1 MAPYRTGIPTI
12 LKFGRAICKLLVV
25 FRPVASGFLSA
36 PQLVA
41 WDNLLIACQAF
52 EELIPHPNLGD

>member
-12 LKFGRAICKLLVV
+12 LKMGKVICRLLVA
-25 FRPVASGFLSA
+25 FRPIVDDFLTA
-36 PQLVA
+36 PQLQA

-52 EELIPHPNLGD
+52 ESLIEHPNQGD